1 MLLNY
6 IWVAFFL
13 IGILVG
19 IIRVATSG
27 DAALFS
33 EMTAAL
39 FDSATTGFQIS
50 LGLAG
55 VLTLWQGLL
64 NVGEQS
70 GLIGRL
76 SRWTAP
82 FFNVLFP
89 TIPKGHPVT
98 GTMLMNFSA
107 NLLGLDNAATP
118 LGLQTMKE
126 LQLINKR
133 KDTASDAMIMFLA
146 INASGL
152 TLIPITI
159 IMYRYQLGS
168 QSPADIF
175 LPILLATGI
184 STLVAISIV
193 AFKQRINLLKLPFLV
208 PVLLFILFM
217 GFLLNYSVGENREAL
232 THYSTLVS
240 HLILLLVVALFIGS
254 GLFAKRNVYEDFIE
268 GAKGGF
274 KTAVTIIPYI
284 VAILVAVAIFRA
296 SGAME
301 WLTEGVAWLFR
312 WIGVDTAWVNALPT
326 IIMKPLSGSG
336 ARGLMID
343 AMNTYGPDSF
353 VGRLVCMVQ
362 GTTDTTFYILAL
374 YYGSVAIT
382 KTRYT
387 LGASLIADAIGAI
400 VAIFLAYIFFA

>member
-19 IIRVATSG
+19 VIRVAIFG
-27 DAALFS
+27 DATLFS
-33 EMTAAL
+33 EMVAAL
-39 FDSATTGFQIS
+39 FDTATTAFNIS

-64 NVGEQS
+64 RVGEQS
-70 GLIGRL
+70 GLMGRMAKL
-76 SRWTAP
+76 TAP
-82 FFNVLFP
+82 FFKVLFP
-89 TIPKGHPVT
+89 SIPKGHPVT
-98 GTMLMNFSA
+98 GTMLMSFSA

-126 LQLINKR
+126 LQEVNSK
-133 KDTASDAMIMFLA
+133 KDTASDAMIMYLA

-159 IMYRYQLGS
+159 IMYRHQLGS
-168 QSPADIF
+168 ANPADIF
-175 LPILLATGI
+175 LPILLATGA
-184 STLVAISIV
+184 STLVAILLV
-193 AFKQRINLLKLPFLV
+193 AFKQRINLLKLPFIV
-208 PVLLFILFM
+208 PVVLFTLFV
-217 GFLLNYSVGENREAL
+217 GFLLYHLGGESKEEI
-232 THYSTLVS
+232 THYSTTIS
-240 HLILLLVVALFIGS
+240 HLILLAVVALLIGS
-254 GLFAKRNVYEDFIE
+254 GLLARRNVYEDFIE

-284 VAILVAVAIFRA
+284 VAILVAVAVFRS

-301 WLTEGVAWLFR
+301 WLTTGVAHLFS
-312 WIGVDTAWVNALPT
+312 WIGTDTAWVDALPT

-343 AMNTYGPDSF
+343 AMTHFGADSF

-374 YYGSVAIT
+374 YYGSVTIS

-387 LGASLIADAIGAI
+387 LGVSLIADAVGAI
-400 VAIFLAYIFFA
+400 VAILLAYMFFG